1 MKLLMIH
8 LSWLNEL
15 MIFLKVIGHC
25 WDTRCGTPVGQI
37 IILGKD
43 PLRGKSID
51 KLSKANT
58 TDGWFERP
66 APLIVLHKYKE
77 S

>member
-1 MKLLMIH
+1 MRNSTK
-8 LSWLNEL
+8 
-15 MIFLKVIGHC
+15 FLFLPVQ
-25 WDTRCGTPVGQI
+25 CGTPVGQI
-37 IILGKD
+37 RIFGKD